1 MEYLFKTQRLGFRPW
16 RETDLESLAALNADP
31 VAMEYF
37 PVTLTRDETA
47 AMIARFSAHF
57 EEHGYCFFPV
67 DLLETGECIGFI
79 GLSNPRFESY
89 FTPCVEIGW
98 RLSRSVWGKG
108 LATEG
113 ALGCLEYA
121 FSSLDIPRIYSFTSV
136 YNHRSQRVMIKA
148 GMEKVGEFD
157 HPSIPEGHWLQ
168 RHVLYCL
175 EGKK

>member
-1 MEYLFKTQRLGFRPW
+1 MEP
-16 RETDLESLAALNADP
+16 LAALNADP
-31 VAMEYF
+31 AAMEYF
-37 PVTLTRDETA
+37 PSTLTRDETA

-57 EEHGYCFFPV
+57 EEYGYCFFPV

-79 GLSNPRFESY
+79 GISNPRFESY

-121 FSSLDIPRIYSFTSV
+121 FSSLDIPRIYSFTSIH
-136 YNHRSQRVMIKA
+136 NHRSQRVMIKA
-148 GMEKVGEFD
+148 GMEQIGEFD
-157 HPSIPEGHWLQ
+157 HPSISEGHWLQ
-168 RHVLYCL
+168 RHVLYSL
-175 EGKK
+175 ERKP